1 MLRRLA
7 LGALF
12 GGAIAIPVACAAT
25 SGGGSQF
32 GEGGA
37 GGEDDTTTSGPGTG
51 GAGPAS
57 QTSSTT
63 GGDFIDGGLG
73 TGGSDGG
80 SPPLDDCA
88 EAAKLIYIVGET
100 YELYSYDPPTK
111 ELKQVGMLA
120 CPAGGFATPFSM
132 AVDRSATAWV
142 LYSNGTIWHVDI
154 KNGAKCS
161 PTNFV
166 PNQSGFTT
174 FGMGFV
180 SDDVG
185 SQDETLYVG
194 NYTGQNL
201 GKINPKTM
209 VLTPVANYNGGGG
222 LNGPAEITGT
232 GDARLFGFFANLAQ
246 GNTSVAEIDKATAT
260 MKSVVSLPNIN
271 VGSGWAFAFW
281 GGSFYLFTAPTG
293 NSQITKL
300 TLDPADP
307 NMGTTQIEVPS
318 VGFVIVG
325 AGVST
330 CAPTVEPPK

>member
-1 MLRRLA
+1 MIRRLA
-7 LGALF
+7 LTALF
-12 GGAIAIPVACAAT
+12 GGAVASPVACSA
-25 SGGGSQF
+25 SPDGDSLF

-37 GGEDDTTTSGPGTG
+37 GGTNTSGPGSG
-51 GAGPAS
+51 GAGPGS
-57 QTSSTT
+57 QTSSSAA
-63 GGDFIDGGLG
+63 GDFIDGGLG
-73 TGGSDGG
+73 AGGADGGGSGDGC
-80 SPPLDDCA
+80 S
-88 EAAKLIYIVGET
+88 EAAKLIYVVGET
-100 YELYSYDPPTK
+100 YELYSYHPPTK

-120 CPAGGFATPFSM
+120 CPAGGGATPFSM

-154 KNGAKCS
+154 NNGAKCS
-161 PTNFV
+161 PTNFAS
-166 PNQSGFTT
+166 NQSGFYT

-180 SDDVG
+180 SDEVG
-185 SQDETLYVG
+185 SQEETLYIG

-209 VLTPVANYNGGGG
+209 MVTPVGNYNGGSG

-232 GDARLFGFFANLAQ
+232 GDARLFGFFAKIAQ
-246 GNTSVAEIDKATAT
+246 GSTSVAEIDKATAT
-260 MKSVVSLPNIN
+260 LKSVVNLPNVD

-293 NSQITKL
+293 NSQVTKL
-300 TLDPADP
+300 TLDPANP
-307 NMGTTQIEVPS
+307 NQGSTQIEVPS

-330 CAPTVEPPK
+330 CAPVVEPPPA